1 MKVRVMSPEIKER
14 TIKRASDGKEFQFRE
29 QSALVD
35 FPNGER
41 RVIALS
47 LEKGQGAY
55 GPGEY
60 NVLDS
65 SFTVDR
71 NGKLQIDRLHL
82 APVTA
87 VVEAGRRQAG

>member
-14 TIKRASDGKEFQFRE
+14 TIKRASDGKEFSFRE

-47 LEKGQGAY
+47 LEKGQAAY
-55 GPGEY
+55 SPGEY

-71 NGKLQIDRLHL
+71 NGKLAVDRLHL
-82 APVTA
+82 APVSA
-87 VVEAGRRQAG
+87 VQEAGRKTA